1 MNFKNESKSNN
12 NITSGTALFKS
23 IFTFEGGYSIKIPD
37 YQRPYVWNAEKVE
50 TLIDDLQYHIEHN
63 SRQAYYMGSILFFCQ
78 NGEYEII
85 DGQQRLTSLLILD
98 KIANNGQSILAKFS
112 DNVQFTFNSPISKK
126 NIVDVK
132 NFVKDYKTDWL
143 QNHWNNIL
151 NDLAFSVIVT
161 NRQDDA
167 FSFFETQNNRGVKL
181 GSADYLKSFHLRE
194 LREEEGKQ
202 VAFAKQWDANNT
214 NQFLNYLFNQVIW
227 RGRTWK
233 GSNVYYESQD
243 DILQEFQK
251 KTRDPEII
259 NQVQIFPTIKNKI
272 AHAIQYDENDG
283 IMLDTSPIALKS
295 HAINYPFALRQP
307 IEKGIGFFLYSE
319 KYAEM
324 YNFLFGVENDKNTEL
339 AKFRNFYEYVY
350 VQSGMSE
357 YLKSLYRLCVVM
369 YYDKFESKNIYKFAK
384 YLDYY
389 IGVYR
394 VELSSIYDKTA
405 IRILRDNKQNLLDII
420 SQAFI
425 PEQVFDFI
433 MENTN
438 DDVFREE
445 TIQLE
450 KENGKLNYSVQS
462 NYKRALLKYYDK
474 KDQMSLKALK
484 EWIKL

>member
-1 MNFKNESKSNN
+1 MEIKEKNK
-12 NITSGTALFKS
+12 IVAGTALFKS

-37 YQRPYVWNAEKVE
+37 YQRPYVWNDEKVD
-50 TLIDDLQYHIEHN
+50 TLINDLQYHIEHN
-63 SRQAYYMGSILFFCQ
+63 SGQSYYMGSILFFCK
-78 NGEYEII
+78 NGGYEII

-98 KIANNGQSILAKFS
+98 KIANNGQSILARFPDK
-112 DNVQFTFNSPISKK
+112 VQFFFNSPISKK
-126 NIVDVK
+126 NIVEVK
-132 NFVKDYKTDWL
+132 NFVNDYKIDWL
-143 QNHWNNIL
+143 QNNWNTVI

-181 GSADYLKSFHLRE
+181 GAADYLKSFHLRE

-202 VAFAKQWDANNT
+202 VSFAKQWDANNT
-214 NQFLNYLFNQVIW
+214 NQFLNYLFNKVIW
-227 RGRTWK
+227 RGRSWK
-233 GSNVYYESQD
+233 GSNVWYESQD
-243 DILQEFQK
+243 DVLQEFQK
-251 KTRDPEII
+251 KTRDPEIK
-259 NQVQIFPTIKNKI
+259 NQVQIFPTVKNKI

-283 IMLDTSPIALKS
+283 ILLDTSPIALKS

-319 KYAEM
+319 RYAAM
-324 YNFLFGVENDKNTEL
+324 YHFLFHTEHSQNSEL
-339 AKFRNFYEYVY
+339 FKFKDFYKAVY
-350 VQSGMSE
+350 SLSGMSE
-357 YLKSLYRLCVVM
+357 YLKSLYRLCTVL
-369 YYDKFESKNIYKFAK
+369 YFDKFESKEIDKFAK

-405 IRILRDNKQNLLDII
+405 IRILRDKKQNLLDII

-438 DDVFREE
+438 DTVFRDE
-445 TIQLE
+445 TIPLV
-450 KENGKLNYSVQS
+450 KENGQLIYAVRS
-462 NYKRALLKYYDK
+462 NYKRALLKYYNK
-474 KDQMSLKALK
+474 EDQTSLKALK

>member
-1 MNFKNESKSNN
+1 MEIKEKNK
-12 NITSGTALFKS
+12 IVAGTALFKS
-23 IFTFEGGYSIKIPD
+23 IFAFEGGYSIKIPD

-50 TLIDDLQYHIEHN
+50 TLIKDLQYHIEHN
-63 SRQAYYMGSILFFCQ
+63 SGQAYYMGSILFFRQ
-78 NGEYEII
+78 NGGYEII

-98 KIANNGQSILAKFS
+98 KIANNGQSILAKHT
-112 DNVQFTFNSPISKK
+112 DKVQFFFNSPISKK
-126 NIVDVK
+126 NIVEVK
-132 NFVKDYKTDWL
+132 NYANDYKIDWL
-143 QNHWNNIL
+143 QNNWNTVVP
-151 NDLAFSVIVT
+151 DLAFSVIVT

-181 GSADYLKSFHLRE
+181 GAADYLKSFHLRE

-227 RGRTWK
+227 RGRSWK
-233 GSNVYYESQD
+233 GSNVWYESQD
-243 DILQEFQK
+243 DVMQEFQK
-251 KTRDPEII
+251 KTRTPEIK
-259 NQVQIFPTIKNKI
+259 NQVQIFPTVKNKI
-272 AHAIQYDENDG
+272 AHAIRYDENDG
-283 IMLDTSPIALKS
+283 ILLDTSPIALKS

-319 KYAEM
+319 RYAAM
-324 YNFLFGVENDKNTEL
+324 YHFLFNAEHTKNSEL
-339 AKFRNFYEYVY
+339 SRFKEFYQAVY
-350 VQSGMSE
+350 INSGMSE
-357 YLKSLYRLCVVM
+357 YLKSLYRLCVVL
-369 YYDKFESKNIYKFAK
+369 YYDKFESKDIDRFAK

-405 IRILRDNKQNLLDII
+405 IRILRDKKQNLLDII

-438 DDVFREE
+438 DAVFRDE
-445 TIQLE
+445 TIPLE
-450 KENGKLNYSVQS
+450 KENRQLVYAVRS
-462 NYKRALLKYYDK
+462 NYKRALLKYYGK
-474 KDQMSLKALK
+474 EDQTSLKALK